1 MKKIDKEITHV
12 EHKIVYQA
20 WDGEEFNTA
29 EECDKYEQ
37 SAASVVMARLEDCL
51 IAKNYDNEIFDC
63 GDDNQ
68 YKTAV
73 PLTEED
79 IHTLNQL
86 YFMFR
91 GSGKEE
97 PLFSYDE
104 IGTPIIIGYRI
115 TCHSYDWVW
124 FYKLNSVI
132 KELTD
137 GKYKLVESK
146 KTEDK

>member
-12 EHKIVYQA
+12 EHKTVYQA

-68 YKTAV
+68 YKTVV
-73 PLTEED
+73 PLAEED
-79 IHTLNQL
+79 INTLNQL
-86 YFMFR
+86 YFMFTGR
-91 GSGKEE
+91 GKEE
-97 PLFSYDE
+97 PLFSYNE
-104 IGTPIIIGYRI
+104 IGNPIIIGYRI

-124 FYKLNSVI
+124 FYKLNNVI
-132 KELTD
+132 KEITN

-146 KTEDK
+146 ETEDK